1 MFPLA
6 VSTHPTPKPQ
16 ANTDLLFCY
25 HIDLSSSEFCIN
37 EVTWYTLF
45 CLDSFTQHSVFEIH
59 PLLHE
64 SVIGY
69 FFFFAEW
76 YSIVQIYHCWFN
88 NSPNDGHLG
97 LFQFLK

>member
-6 VSTHPTPKPQ
+6 VSTYPTPKPQ

-69 FFFFAEW
+69 FFLQNGIPL
-76 YSIVQIYHCWFN
+76 YKYTTVGSII
-88 NSPNDGHLG
+88 HLMMDI
-97 LFQFLK
+97 